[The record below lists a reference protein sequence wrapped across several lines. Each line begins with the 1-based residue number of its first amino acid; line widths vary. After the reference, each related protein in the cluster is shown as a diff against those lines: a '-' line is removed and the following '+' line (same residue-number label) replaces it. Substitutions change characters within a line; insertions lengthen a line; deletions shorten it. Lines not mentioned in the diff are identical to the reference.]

1 MDGGGCVTVSL
12 GGSTVVTG
20 GGDVVYR
27 KWRVNEYDKASNII
41 NRHLLQLKH

>member
-1 MDGGGCVTVSL
+1 MDGGGGVTVSL

-20 GGDVVYR
+20 DGDVVCG

-41 NRHLLQLKH
+41 YRHLLQLNH